1 MQHVRVFGR
10 RKRPSDPIPAA
21 RPRASLTPFNLTAC
35 FLRSQEL
42 HVKVDFVVR
51 LIRTPPGDERNRA
64 LVRAL
69 RQLEVRV
76 PSTLTRPSSTC

>member
-1 MQHVRVFGR
+1 MYYQRVPAR
-10 RKRPSDPIPAA
+10 RKRPSDPIPNVTFVS
-21 RPRASLTPFNLTAC
+21 RYPLTDC